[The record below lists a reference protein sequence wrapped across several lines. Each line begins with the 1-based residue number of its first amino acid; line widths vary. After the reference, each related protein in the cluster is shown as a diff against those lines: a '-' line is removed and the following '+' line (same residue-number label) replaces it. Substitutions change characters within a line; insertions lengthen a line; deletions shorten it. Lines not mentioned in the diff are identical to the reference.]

1 MSLRHSF
8 LAAATLAAALPVVAI
23 AQPRDA
29 DTRYVISI
37 GHHPRV
43 DGIRINFRDRE
54 FDLVRGANIT
64 LWTPYRDAE
73 LGEVRGLALGL
84 PATGAGELKGF
95 GIAPVGL
102 AIEHDAHGIMLGGLG
117 IGAGGE
123 LRGISIG
130 GIGAGAGGGVRG
142 IAVGGI
148 GVGSGGDVRGIA
160 LGGIGAG
167 VGGNVRGL
175 AAGGIGVG
183 AGGNIRGIVIG
194 GIGAAAGGDLRGAAI
209 GGIGVGAGGD
219 ARGLLI
225 GGIGAG
231 VGGDVR
237 GIAIGGVGVGAGGD
251 ARGILIGGVGVGA
264 GGSVNG
270 IAIGGVGV
278 GAGDRIHGAAIG
290 LVGVGSPRIEGLAIG
305 GYVRAEEVRGLI
317 IAPALFRSFES
328 ADVRGVVL
336 SGVTVTHGHQKGL
349 ALAVVNYAE
358 SLDGVQLGV
367 LNIVRENPA
376 GRRWLP
382 IVNWGNGRR

>member
-1 MSLRHSF
+1 MSLRHS
-8 LAAATLAAALPVVAI
+8 LVAAAALAAALPVVAV

-142 IAVGGI
+142 LAIGGI

-194 GIGAAAGGDLRGAAI
+194 G
-209 GGIGVGAGGD
+209 
-219 ARGLLI
+219 
-225 GGIGAG
+225 
-231 VGGDVR
+231 
-237 GIAIGGVGVGAGGD
+237 
-251 ARGILIGGVGVGA
+251 VGVGA
-264 GGSVNG
+264 GGSVTG
-270 IAIGGVGV
+270 LAIGGVGV

-328 ADVRGVVL
+328 ADVRGVML
-336 SGVTVTHGHQKGL
+336 SGVTITNGHHKGL
-349 ALAVVNYAE
+349 AIAVVNYAE
-358 SLDGVQLGV
+358 SLNGVQLGV

-382 IVNWGNGRR
+382 IVNWGNGGR

>member
-142 IAVGGI
+142 LAVGGI

-237 GIAIGGVGVGAGGD
+237 
-251 ARGILIGGVGVGA
+251 
-264 GGSVNG
+264 G